1 MMVAIKYEKDAVLIQ
16 DGKIKAWVDIWIENE
31 DVICDW
37 NQNDFVITDPN
48 DVALKNWQDN
58 LEHFEDAISIA
69 REALENAGIIFQ
81 DENGRWHQT
90 EKYHTMKVSISI
102 K

>member
-1 MMVAIKYEKDAVLIQ
+1 MMEAIKYEKDAVLIQ

>member
-1 MMVAIKYEKDAVLIQ
+1 MMKAIKNEKDAVLIQ
-16 DGKIKAWVDIWIENE
+16 DGKIKAWVDIWIEYE

-37 NQNDFVITDPN
+37 NQNDFVMTDLK

-58 LEHFEDAISIA
+58 LEHFEDATTIA
-69 REALENAGIIFQ
+69 REVLENAGIIYQ
-81 DENGRWHQT
+81 DENGKWHQT
-90 EKYHTMKVSISI
+90 EKYHTMKGSIPI